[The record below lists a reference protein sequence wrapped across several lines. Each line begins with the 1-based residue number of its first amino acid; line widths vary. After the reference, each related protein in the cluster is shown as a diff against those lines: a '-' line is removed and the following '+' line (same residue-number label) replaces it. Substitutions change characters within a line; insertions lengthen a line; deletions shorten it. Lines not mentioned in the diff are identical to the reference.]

1 MHGPDETHALAG
13 QRTDEALVLSGVVN
27 RASQDVYAGSQ
38 CRFRDDPPG
47 PDCSNQVV
55 LADNP
60 IPVFDQ
66 VFKDIE
72 GLRGDGNKLR
82 PAPQLA
88 AVGVEHKVFE
98 VVEQIAAPRPKNAPS
113 AGYVSTS
120 MVKK

>member
-1 MHGPDETHALAG
+1 MHDPDETHTLAW

-27 RASQDVYAGSQ
+27 RASQDVYAGGQ

-55 LADNP
+55 LADNT

-66 VFKDIE
+66 VFKEIE
-72 GLRGDGNKLR
+72 DLRGDGTELR

-88 AVGVEHKVFE
+88 AFRVEHKVFE
-98 VVEQIAAPRPKNAPS
+98 AVEQIAILGQKR
-113 AGYVSTS
+113 VIRWLH
-120 MVKK
+120 

>member
-1 MHGPDETHALAG
+1 MHDPDETHTLAW

-27 RASQDVYAGSQ
+27 RASHDVHAGSQ

-60 IPVFDQ
+60 IPVFYQ
-66 VFKDIE
+66 VFKEIE
-72 GLRGDGNKLR
+72 DLRGDGNELR

-88 AVGVEHKVFE
+88 AVLVEHKVFE
-98 VVEQIAAPRPKNAPS
+98 AVEQIASSAKNAPS
-113 AGYVSTS
+113 AGYLSTS